1 MKKETKSVKENY
13 KSNIWKSYAYDFMKN
28 FTLFSGVLVPFFT
41 IWGGITF
48 ANIMILQAIYTFSIF
63 LFEIPTGVIAD
74 RFGRKISLILSGLVT
89 GIAAL
94 IYASFANF
102 WVFALGEVLWAVG
115 STLASGA
122 DSALVYDSLK
132 QNKEEKKSKS
142 IFNRVESMGLIAMMI
157 SAPLGS
163 LVAKQFGINWAM
175 ILTSIPMFIAVVI
188 GLMLKEPPAGE
199 QKEQRNYFKIL
210 KTGLKYFKEHRIL
223 KILTIDYVS
232 IITLSFFLIWVY
244 QVILKNLNFPL
255 EYYGFVHAA
264 IVIAEILILNRVIK
278 IEVALNSKKKYILF
292 ASLLVGICYLI
303 LAFSF
308 NIYIAIACM
317 LLIGGFGM
325 TMKPLFY
332 SYMNKYI
339 ESENRA
345 TVLSA
350 VSMSKSIVAAVTNI
364 IFGYLVDWNVKYTL
378 LGIGLI
384 TIFFALASKLEER
397 HLKD

>member
-1 MKKETKSVKENY
+1 MSKEKY
-13 KSNIWKSYAYDFMKN
+13 QSNIWKSYAYDFMKN

-48 ANIMILQAIYTFSIF
+48 AQIMILQAIFTFSMF

-74 RFGRKISLILSGLVT
+74 RFGRKTSLILSGLVT

-94 IYASFANF
+94 IYASYANF
-102 WVFALGEVLWAVG
+102 WIFALGEVLWAIG

-132 QNKEEKKSKS
+132 QNNGEKKSKS
-142 IFNRVESMGLIAMMI
+142 IFNRIESIGLVAMMI

-175 ILTSIPMFIAVVI
+175 ILTSIPMFLAVVI
-188 GLMLKEPPAGE
+188 GLSFKEPPTGE
-199 QKEQRNYFKIL
+199 KKEHRNYFKIL
-210 KTGLKYFKEHRIL
+210 KTGLQYFREHRIL
-223 KILTIDYVS
+223 KILTLDYVA

-244 QVILKNLNFPL
+244 QVVLKNLNFPL
-255 EYYGFVHAA
+255 EYYGFVHAG
-264 IVIAEILILNRVIK
+264 IVIAEIIVLNSIIK

-292 ASLLVGICYLI
+292 SYLLVGVCYLI
-303 LAFSF
+303 LAFSM

-317 LLIGGFGM
+317 LIIGGFGM

-339 ESENRA
+339 ESKNRA

-350 VSMSKSIVAAVTNI
+350 VSMSKSIVAAISNV
-364 IFGYLVDWNVKYTL
+364 IFGYLVDWNVKYAL
-378 LGIGLI
+378 FGIGLI
-384 TIFFALASKLEER
+384 VIIFAISSKLREE
-397 HLKD
+397 HLKE

>member
-1 MKKETKSVKENY
+1 M
-13 KSNIWKSYAYDFMKN
+13 
-28 FTLFSGVLVPFFT
+28 
-41 IWGGITF
+41 
-48 ANIMILQAIYTFSIF
+48 F

-74 RFGRKISLILSGLVT
+74 RFGRKTSLILSGLVT

-94 IYASFANF
+94 IYASYANF
-102 WVFALGEVLWAVG
+102 WIFALGEVLWAIG

-132 QNKEEKKSKS
+132 QNNGEKKSKS
-142 IFNRVESMGLIAMMI
+142 IFNRIESIGLVAMMI

-175 ILTSIPMFIAVVI
+175 ILTSIPMFLAVVI
-188 GLMLKEPPAGE
+188 GLSFKEPPTGE
-199 QKEQRNYFKIL
+199 KKEHRNYFKIL
-210 KTGLKYFKEHRIL
+210 KTGLQYFREHRIL
-223 KILTIDYVS
+223 KILTLDYVA

-244 QVILKNLNFPL
+244 QVVLKNLNFPL
-255 EYYGFVHAA
+255 EYYGFVHAG
-264 IVIAEILILNRVIK
+264 IVIAEIIVLNSIIK

-292 ASLLVGICYLI
+292 SYLLVGVCYLI
-303 LAFSF
+303 LAFSM

-317 LLIGGFGM
+317 LIIGGFGM

-339 ESENRA
+339 ESKNRA

-350 VSMSKSIVAAVTNI
+350 VSMSKSIVAAISNV
-364 IFGYLVDWNVKYTL
+364 IFGYLVDWNVKYAL
-378 LGIGLI
+378 FGIGLI
-384 TIFFALASKLEER
+384 VIIFAISSKLREE
-397 HLKD
+397 HLKE

>member
-1 MKKETKSVKENY
+1 MEKEKY
-13 KSNIWKSYAYDFMKN
+13 KSNIWKSYVYDFMKN

-48 ANIMILQAIYTFSIF
+48 AQIMILQAIFTFSMF

-74 RFGRKISLILSGLVT
+74 KFGRKTSLILSGLVT

-94 IYASFANF
+94 VYSSYANF
-102 WVFALGEVLWAVG
+102 WIFALGEVLWAIG
-115 STLASGA
+115 STLSSGA

-132 QNKEEKKSKS
+132 EIKEEKKSKN
-142 IFNRVESMGLIAMMI
+142 IFNRVETLGLIAIMF

-163 LVAKQFGINWAM
+163 LIAKQFGLNWAM
-175 ILTSIPMFIAVVI
+175 ILTSIPMFIAVII
-188 GLMLKEPPAGE
+188 GLTFKEPPTGE
-199 QKEQRNYFKIL
+199 KKEQRNYFKIL
-210 KTGLKYFKEHRIL
+210 KSGMEYFKEHKIL
-223 KILTIDYVS
+223 KILTADYVA
-232 IITLSFFLIWVY
+232 IMTLSFFMIWVY
-244 QVILKNLNFPL
+244 QVVLKNLNFPL
-255 EYYGFVHAA
+255 EYYGFVHGA
-264 IVIAEILILNRVIK
+264 IVIAEIIILNSVIK
-278 IEVALNSKKKYILF
+278 IETALNSKKKYILF
-292 ASLLVGICYLI
+292 SSLLVGICYII

-308 NIYIAIACM
+308 NIYVAIACM

-339 ESENRA
+339 DSDNRA

-350 VSMSKSIVAAVTNI
+350 VSTVKSIAAAITNV

-378 LGIGLI
+378 FGIGLI
-384 TIFFALASKLEER
+384 TIFFALISKLEDK

>member
-1 MKKETKSVKENY
+1 MRVKEKYN
-13 KSNIWKSYAYDFMKN
+13 SNIWKSYAYDFMKN

-41 IWGGITF
+41 IWGGISF
-48 ANIMILQAIYTFSIF
+48 AQIMILQAIFTFSMF
-63 LFEIPTGVIAD
+63 LFEVPTGVIAD
-74 RFGRKISLILSGLVT
+74 RFGRKTSLVLSGLVT

-94 IYASFANF
+94 IYASYASF
-102 WVFALGEVLWAVG
+102 WIFALGEVLWAIG

-132 QNKEEKKSKS
+132 QIKKEKKSKS
-142 IFNRVESMGLIAMMI
+142 IFNRIESIGLVAMML

-175 ILTSIPMFIAVVI
+175 VLTSVPMFLAVII
-188 GLMLKEPPAGE
+188 GLMFKEPPTGIE
-199 QKEQRNYFKIL
+199 KEQRNYFKIL
-210 KTGLKYFKEHRIL
+210 KTGLKYFKKHRIL
-223 KILTIDYVS
+223 KILTLDYVE
-232 IITLSFFLIWVY
+232 IMTLSFFLIWVY
-244 QVILKNLNFPL
+244 QVVLKTLNFPL
-255 EYYGFVHAA
+255 EYYGFVHAG
-264 IVIAEILILNRVIK
+264 IVIAEIIVLNSVTK
-278 IEVALNSKKKYILF
+278 IEIVLNSKKKYILF
-292 ASLLVGICYLI
+292 SSLLVGICYLT

-339 ESENRA
+339 ESKHRA

-350 VSMSKSIVAAVTNI
+350 VSMSKSIVAAITNV

-378 LGIGLI
+378 LGISLI
-384 TIFFALASKLEER
+384 TIFFALTSKLEDK